1 MRRLGTFRATLIDAS
16 APWSILLN
24 WLCAALLDIGPRV
37 GAPRWSLGANRT
49 AIRTAPAG
57 HLAGLAVLALLL
69 VTSASTLGL
78 AAPITGSNQ
87 AVPATDAER
96 APPVAP
102 NRPGAAADASAT
114 VIEFSVLPSA
124 DDPTR
129 METIV
134 ILQQGGGRTICVNL
148 KSTDVIVRSYRK
160 RGDEPFAPAVP
171 GDIRGLTSG
180 DTGSLIGFNETSV
193 FIRPHTIDDEFTN
206 QNECFIAGEAEGCF
220 LPDEEDCD
228 QRLEEGEVACVLGTI
243 SRVGCS
249 LLDHASLSRQMR
261 IFIVL
266 NQPPGEEPIITAADI
281 AQAPEII
288 VTPEEPGADLPTGP
302 APAGPTA
309 EAPPEG
315 SAGGE
320 DLVIVPDVVG
330 LSVPVGIR
338 LLTNARLT
346 VGTVVVTRQFSALDD
361 LFISSAWAFTCLP
374 EPELCDNPGAKISSQ
389 DCVPNTLVPPSTVCN
404 LTAVLLV
411 TSPDIPEP
419 SSLALFATGLGL
431 LILMTWWRR
440 RRLG

>member
-24 WLCAALLDIGPRV
+24 WLCAALLDIGQRV

-87 AVPATDAER
+87 AVPATDAEQ
-96 APPVAP
+96 APSP
-102 NRPGAAADASAT
+102 ADAAFGGDANAV

-129 METIV
+129 METVV
-134 ILQQGGGRTICVNL
+134 ILQRGGGRRICVNL
-148 KSTDVIVRSYRK
+148 KSTDVITRSYRK
-160 RGDEPFAPAVP
+160 RGGEPFSPAIP

-180 DTGSLIGFNETSV
+180 DTGSLVGFNDTTV
-193 FIRPHTIDDEFTN
+193 FIRPHTIDDTFTN
-206 QNECFIAGEAEGCF
+206 QNECFIAGEGEGCF

-228 QRLEEGEVACVLGTI
+228 QPLEEGEVACVLGTI
-243 SRVGCS
+243 SRAGCS
-249 LLDHASLSRQMR
+249 LLEHASLSRQMR
-261 IFIVL
+261 VLVAL

-281 AQAPEII
+281 AQAPEVI
-288 VTPEEPGADLPTGP
+288 VTPEEPSADLPTGP

-309 EAPPEG
+309 EAPPSG
-315 SAGGE
+315 SGGGE
-320 DLVIVPDVVG
+320 DLVLVPNVVG
-330 LSVPVGIR
+330 LSVPLGIR

-361 LFISSAWAFTCLP
+361 LFISSARAQTCLP
-374 EPELCDNPGAKISSQ
+374 EPALCDNPGAKISSQ